1 MKKERNGLDALNVI
15 LAIIA
20 AILIGISFPSRNII
34 PLILAGILVIWF
46 LFRALSTNLEK
57 RQSENR
63 NVTDIGRAISDWW
76 KLTRTKWK
84 DRKTYVYTKC
94 PKCRQVLRMKRKKG
108 KKQFTCPHCG
118 TPITLTIHFKGEEEK
133 QAEKQA

>member
-1 MKKERNGLDALNVI
+1 MKKERNGLDALNII
-15 LAIIA
+15 LAVIA
-20 AILIGISFPSRNII
+20 AILIGVSFPSKNII

-57 RQSENR
+57 RQSENK
-63 NVTDIGRAISDWW
+63 NVTDIGHAITESWN
-76 KLTRTKWK
+76 LTKTRWR

-118 TPITLTIHFKGEEEK
+118 TPIQITIHFKGEEEK
-133 QAEKQA
+133 QK